1 VREVWFWEDGV
12 MAIYQLQDDGYVKIP
27 TSGLLPQLPIETF
40 LRYVMYHDQYDAVTE
55 FLAEVLG

>member
-40 LRYVMYHDQYDAVTE
+40 LRYVTYHDQYDAVTE
-55 FLAEVLG
+55 FLAEVQK